1 MQSVQLLVPRHTCT
15 CACSGQV
22 SPLNVF
28 VANAGHSLG
37 FQSFLESRQ
46 DWGPVFSPLW
56 VWLKAPSWTFLLW
69 GEK

>member
-1 MQSVQLLVPRHTCT
+1 M
-15 CACSGQV
+15 
-22 SPLNVF
+22 F

-69 GEK
+69 GEKWGGKGEGQVHFILH